1 MFAVNWRR
9 QPGNRL
15 DPIIP
20 DNASKRKCM
29 ETDNSFP
36 IFSVVIGVI
45 GLMALLLV
53 LTRFWVNVGARE
65 IAIKE
70 RRYLGDKMPPG
81 RVVATSSEVG
91 IQAAVLKPGLH
102 TIFWPFERVV
112 KKVPLIEIGPDELGV
127 IEAVDGEPLPTGRIF
142 APDRAQNAHNNF
154 QDPIVFLEQGGVKG
168 IQMRTLPPGFW
179 PIHPYLF
186 RVSIAK
192 NTVVP
197 KGCIGIVNAGDGSPL
212 DPGRLLGKAIK
223 GHQNFQDAEQFIY
236 AGGQKGSQ
244 VEILTPGTYRILT
257 NSISLD
263 NSGNKPGLFSVE
275 LFQAVVINENQVGLV
290 DALDG
295 SPLNPHDY
303 VAAPVE
309 GHNNFQNGNEFI
321 IQGGQRGPQKDL
333 LLPGT
338 YYINPLLFKV
348 IPEKAGEVKPGEVAV
363 IVSNVGKDPT
373 LEIRRAMAN
382 KVREKLEREEKE
394 QLALAAAHLDT
405 LDGNEGDDILKLEEE
420 MRLSDPADR
429 RLDAGAHEAYVV
441 PIGYRGIQETVVGP
455 GKYYV
460 NTLAITP
467 VIIPTTNQTVE
478 WTSEQLAET
487 FNPFEV
493 ISKDG
498 FTMQLEVRVVF
509 RVKPED
515 APFMVAKI
523 GSIDRLIQNV
533 MHPLID
539 SIFRNQASESSA
551 MAYLQNRHEEQ
562 ERAEARVRAHLLKYH
577 VDVVNVLICHIR
589 LPEELMK
596 TQTEKILAEQRQNM
610 YNAQRE
616 AESKRIEL
624 EKTKAHADNQRDL
637 MAATVGVEISGKRA
651 EQRKAEAEGEAY
663 YILETGKAE
672 AEKVRL
678 MGESQGVAYREQA
691 NALGPQGVALVE
703 TLKVIGEKGV
713 RITPDVL
720 ASGGNGEGAGNLGTL
735 LLLNLFRNQI
745 NTGSNSDGKVI
756 AAKQ

>member
-1 MFAVNWRR
+1 MDSDF
-9 QPGNRL
+9 
-15 DPIIP
+15 
-20 DNASKRKCM
+20 
-29 ETDNSFP
+29 SFSP
-36 IFSVVIGVI
+36 VLFFVAAF
-45 GLMALLLV
+45 GLVALLIL
-53 LTRFWVNVGARE
+53 LTRFLVNVGARE

-70 RRYLGDKMPPG
+70 RRYIGSKMPPG
-81 RVVATSSEVG
+81 RVVATEGEVG
-91 IQAAVLKPGLH
+91 IQADVLKPGLH
-102 TIFWPFERVV
+102 FIKWPFEGVV
-112 KKVPLIEIGPDELGV
+112 KKVPLIEIGPDEMGV
-127 IEAVDGEPLPTGRIF
+127 IEAIDGEPLPPGRIF

-154 QDPIVFLEQGGVKG
+154 QDPIAFIKQGGVKG
-168 IQMRTLPPGFW
+168 IQMRTLPPGLW

-186 RVSIAK
+186 RVSITKA
-192 NTVVP
+192 TMVP
-197 KGCIGIVNAGDGSPL
+197 QGKVGVATAADGAPL
-212 DPGRLLGKAIK
+212 DEGRLLGKATT
-223 GHQNFQDAEQFIY
+223 GHRSFQDAEQFI
-236 AGGQKGSQ
+236 ASGGQKGPQ
-244 VEILTPGTYRILT
+244 IEILTPGTYRILRESISMED
-257 NSISLD
+257 NSI
-263 NSGNKPGLFSVE
+263 KPGLFNV
-275 LFQAVVINENQVGLV
+275 QIYDATVINENQVGLV
-290 DALDG
+290 EALDG
-295 SPLNPHDY
+295 APLNPRDY
-303 VAAPVE
+303 VAESVQ

-321 IQGGQRGPQKDL
+321 QRGGQRGPQKDL

-338 YYINPLLFKV
+338 YYINPHLFKV

-373 LEIRRAMAN
+373 EEIRRAMAM
-382 KVREKLEREEKE
+382 KVREKLEREERE
-394 QLALAAAHLDT
+394 QLAIAAAHLDK
-405 LDGNEGDDILKLEEE
+405 LDGEEGDDLAQLEEE
-420 MRLSDPADR
+420 LRIGDPADS

-441 PIGYRGIQETVVGP
+441 PEGYRGIQETVVGP
-455 GKYYV
+455 GRYYV

-478 WTSEQLAET
+478 WTAEQIQDT

-562 ERAEARVRAHLLKYH
+562 ERAEARVRVHLLKYH

-589 LPEELMK
+589 LPEDLMK
-596 TQTEKILAEQRQNM
+596 TQTEKILAEQRQSM

-616 AESKRIEL
+616 AEQKRIEL
-624 EKTKAHADNQRDL
+624 EKTRAHADNQKDL
-637 MAATVGVEISGKRA
+637 MAATVGVEISSRRA
-651 EQRKAEAEGEAY
+651 EQRKAEAEGESH
-663 YILETGKAE
+663 YILQTGKAE

-678 MGESQGVAYREQA
+678 MGEAQGVAYREQV

-720 ASGGNGEGAGNLGTL
+720 ATGGNGDAAGGGLGTL
-735 LLLNLFRNQI
+735 LLLNLFRDQMKIGQNADAQV
-745 NTGSNSDGKVI
+745 NGAV
-756 AAKQ
+756 KQWQ